1 MTKSIIN
8 QNTNVV
14 TTKVKEC
21 SFFRCRGGRR
31 RRRRNRGGE
40 RRVGS
45 VVIY

>member
-1 MTKSIIN
+1 VFA
-8 QNTNVV
+8 VV
-14 TTKVKEC
+14 GWG